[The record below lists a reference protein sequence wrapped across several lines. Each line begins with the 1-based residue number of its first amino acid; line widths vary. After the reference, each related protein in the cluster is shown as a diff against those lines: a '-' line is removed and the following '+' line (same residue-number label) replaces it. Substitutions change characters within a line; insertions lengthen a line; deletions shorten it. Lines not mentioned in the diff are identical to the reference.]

1 MANGHR
7 EYWSKVARDYDRVV
21 DLQIGPRTR
30 EMVRQRLAREG
41 RLGDVAELGCGSG
54 FYTAVLAEKAD
65 NVVAT
70 DIAPGMLELA
80 RERVAAPNVRFQTED
95 CQRTSLPDAAFD
107 TVFMSLLI
115 HFTEPPTT
123 VAEIRRLLKP
133 GGRLI
138 ISNLDPRAL
147 QGSRSHPLPRPR
159 RLAGLPRPPRETARR
174 IRQRD
179 DRTRAPRS
187 ARAQRLRRERRR
199 DDQGSIAI
207 VTYTARVRHRGEAV
221 SVFQPQRTLCGLEV
235 TAGVSSRR

>member
-1 MANGHR
+1 MADGHR

-65 NVVAT
+65 TVVAT

-80 RERVAAPNVRFQTED
+80 RERVAAPNVRFQAED

-123 VAEIRRLLKP
+123 VAEIRRLLKS

-138 ISNLDPRAL
+138 IANLDPRAL
-147 QGSRSHPLPRPR
+147 QGFD
-159 RLAGLPRPPRETARR
+159 R
-174 IRQRD
+174 IRC
-179 DRTRAPRS
+179 
-187 ARAQRLRRERRR
+187 L
-199 DDQGSIAI
+199 
-207 VTYTARVRHRGEAV
+207 ARVVWQGFRGYRAKPPPGGLGSVMTERELRDLLERNGFDV
-221 SVFQPQRTLCGLEV
+221 SSAETIQDPSNSSHIPVEYV
-235 TAGVSSRR
+235 TAVKR